1 MMKYI
6 ITVNP
11 VKEHEFLQLLRA
23 WQNLGVV
30 LDFYTDHTSSMIPE
44 TNPDAPLPKI
54 NQEKSL
60 TELAEE
66 YRDLVD

>member
-6 ITVNP
+6 ITINP

-23 WQNLGVV
+23 WQSLGVV
-30 LDFYTDHTSSMIPE
+30 LDFHTDHTSLMMPE
-44 TNPDAPLPKI
+44 TDSDAALLKT